1 MFLSERISNKIEELI
16 DEGKIFRAGF
26 IGGFTDTALVMGLG
40 FVAYGYLTWAK
51 LGYDFLKQSGKK
63 A

>member
-1 MFLSERISNKIEELI
+1 MFLTKKISDKIEKFES
-16 DEGKIFRAGF
+16 EGKNFKAGF

-40 FVAYGYLTWAK
+40 MVAYGYLSWAIT
-51 LGYDFLKQSGKK
+51 GYTLLKQSGKK